1 MATVR
6 RIGRCDV
13 DVTGAVYGWELTRV
27 GRSHVGL
34 TGREQ
39 RKEREQSEQ
48 SAKANKVPCT

>member
-39 RKEREQSEQ
+39 
-48 SAKANKVPCT
+48 SAMHLMGNKVPCT